1 MSIVFR
7 LFPVHPQ
14 LTGFIEKIWVFES
27 SCRLP
32 GNDLKLIVPNARP
45 LMLIPYRNGL
55 VGKMGGKE
63 YVSLENKLTLIGIC
77 DKSAIVDSQTDS
89 ATGSIGIEF
98 SPLGFYR
105 FFHIHLKDIKN
116 DLNYLTDILGTSA
129 KNIEQQIT
137 DTASIDEKVELI
149 QTYLLCLFK
158 MKEEDSVFGYCV
170 KQIETSY
177 GSINIKQLEKLTGY
191 SSRWLNIKFEEK
203 LGMSPKNFS
212 SIIRFQNY
220 YKAIIS
226 DNYKFRIK
234 RPYYNQYYDES
245 HFIKDFK
252 RFTGMP
258 PSRLVESSN
267 AFGKLFY

>member
-1 MSIVFR
+1 MSIAFR
-7 LFPVHPQ
+7 LFAVHHQ
-14 LTGFIEKIWVFES
+14 LTGCIEKIWSFES

-32 GNDLKLIVPNARP
+32 GDDLKLIVPNGRP
-45 LMLIPYRNGL
+45 LLLIPYRNGMI
-55 VGKMGGKE
+55 GKMGGKQ
-63 YVSLENKLTLIGIC
+63 YVSVENKITLTGIC
-77 DKSAIVDSQTDS
+77 DMSALVDSQTDS

-98 SPLGFYR
+98 SPLGLYR
-105 FFHIHLKDIKN
+105 FFHIYLKEIKN
-116 DLNYLTDILGTSA
+116 DLNYLTDILGDSV
-129 KNIEQQIT
+129 KSIEQQIA
-137 DTASIDEKVELI
+137 DTESIENKVKLI
-149 QTYLLCLFK
+149 QEYLLSLFK
-158 MKEEDSVFGYCV
+158 KKEEDTLFGYCIQ
-170 KQIETSY
+170 QIESSY

-191 SSRWLNIKFEEK
+191 SSRWLNLKFEEK

-226 DNYKFRIK
+226 DNYQFRIK

-258 PSRLVESSN
+258 PSKLMESRN